1 MRIVLDA
8 SVALAAVLPDERSP
22 YARAAMDVAIRGQ
35 LIVPS
40 LWTYEVQ
47 NGLLMAMRRDRIDSP
62 IVRDALAALDAVAA
76 DVRTPRRLGRDLELA
91 QAYGLTV
98 YDASY
103 IGVALDSGT
112 QLASVDKTLLRAA
125 RAARV
130 SIFDG
135 P

>member
-1 MRIVLDA
+1 MRIVLAA
-8 SVALAAVLPDERSP
+8 SVALAAVLPDERSG
-22 YARAAMDVAIRGQ
+22 YARAAMEIAITGE
-35 LIVPS
+35 LIVPAF
-40 LWTYEVQ
+40 WMYEVQ
-47 NGLLMAMRRDRIDSP
+47 SGLLMAMRRDRIDSP

>member
-22 YARAAMDVAIRGQ
+22 YARAAMEVAITGE
-35 LIVPS
+35 LVVPA
-40 LWTYEVQ
+40 LWAYEIQ
-47 NGLLMAMRRDRIDSP
+47 NGLLMAVRRDRIDPP
-62 IVRDALAALDAVAA
+62 IVRDALAALAAVAA
-76 DVRTPRRLGRDLELA
+76 DVRVSRRLGRDLELA

-112 QLASVDKTLLRAA
+112 QLASFDKTLLRAA
-125 RAARV
+125 RAAKV
-130 SIFDG
+130 PIFAS

>member
-1 MRIVLDA
+1 MRIVLAA
-8 SVALAAVLPDERSP
+8 SVALAAVLPDERSG
-22 YARAAMDVAIRGQ
+22 YARAAMEIAITGE
-35 LIVPS
+35 LIVPAF
-40 LWTYEVQ
+40 WMYEVQ
-47 NGLLMAMRRDRIDSP
+47 SGLLMAMRRDRIDSP

-112 QLASVDKTLLRAA
+112 QLASFDTTLLRAA